1 MTTKAD
7 KDSRFDAADYLDG
20 IDDAAAYLQIA
31 LNESADDPTAVPR
44 ALGIIARSQ
53 DMNGLARRVGMRGA
67 VEVIAEETS
76 HLFTATD

>member
-1 MTTKAD
+1 MTTRVEKY
-7 KDSRFDAADYLDG
+7 SRFDAADYLDG
-20 IDDAAAYLQIA
+20 TDAAAYLHIA
-31 LNESADDPTAVPR
+31 LDGSEDDPTAVPR